1 MFKVNDKDTRTT
13 PCVVLVSLSLTLN
26 MFTPSSSVSIV
37 KSENVNAGWE
47 CFALL
52 FMGLCF

>member
-1 MFKVNDKDTRTT
+1 MFRVNDKDTRTT
-13 PCVVLVSLSLTLN
+13 PCVDLVFLSLTLN
-26 MFTPSSSVSIV
+26 MFTPSSVSIV

>member
-1 MFKVNDKDTRTT
+1 MFKVNGKDTRTT
-13 PCVVLVSLSLTLN
+13 PCVDLVSLSLTLN